1 MTLMT
6 SRRKFLTVVGG
17 LSLASGCARLESYA
31 FRHIPR
37 PEPLFQI
44 SLAEWSLHREL
55 FAKKIDHL
63 DFPKISMEEFEI
75 DAIELV
81 NQFFKDK
88 ANDRAYLK
96 EFKTRCDDLG
106 VYINLI
112 MIDGE
117 GALGDPDEGARKKAV
132 ENHYK
137 WVEAGKFF
145 GCRHIRVNAETKGV
159 GSFEEQQKRAADGL
173 RRLCEFGAKHRMNIL
188 VENHGHLSSNGQ
200 WLAEVMRMV
209 NLKNCGTLPDF
220 GNFTE
225 YDRYKGVE
233 EMMPFA
239 KAVSAKTHDFDR
251 EGNDSLVDYKRM
263 LRIVLEAGYHDYLG
277 IEYEG
282 EKLPE
287 REGIRR
293 SKSLLERVR
302 FELSGM

>member
-1 MTLMT
+1 MN
-6 SRRKFLTVVGG
+6 SRRQFLAALGAAA
-17 LSLASGCARLESYA
+17 SLTGCARLQGFA
-31 FRHIPR
+31 FNQIDR
-37 PEPLFQI
+37 PKPLFKI

-63 DFPKISMEEFEI
+63 DFPKISKQEFDI

-88 ANDRAYLK
+88 ATDQAYLK
-96 EFKTRCDDLG
+96 DFKKRCDDLG

-117 GALGDPDEGARKKAV
+117 GALGDPNEAARTKAI

-137 WVEAGKFF
+137 WVDAGKYF
-145 GCRHIRVNAETKGV
+145 GCRHIRVNADAKATGT
-159 GSFEEQQKRAADGL
+159 FEEQQKRAADGL
-173 RRLCEFGAKHRMNIL
+173 HRLSEYAAKRHINII
-188 VENHGHLSSNGQ
+188 VENHGGLSSNGK
-200 WLAEVMRMV
+200 WLAGVMKMV

-220 GNFTE
+220 GNFTQ
-225 YDRYKGVE
+225 YDRYQGVQ
-233 EMMPFA
+233 EMMPDA
-239 KAVSAKTHDFDR
+239 KAVSAKTHDFDA
-251 EGNDSLVDYKRM
+251 EGNDTLVDYKRM
-263 LRIVLEAGYHDYLG
+263 LKIVLDAGYHDYLG

-293 SKSLLERVR
+293 SKTLLEKYR
-302 FELSGM
+302 FELSGV